1 MLAAV
6 AAAPDTAS
14 TVGLDGGL
22 IRVPYRVAFGA
33 DDQNECVDAVLQYLR
48 SVADVEVVEP
58 SDTWPEFSRIV
69 GEKVAQGEVDFGV
82 LMCWT
87 GTGTAMAANKV
98 KGVRAAQAWDPWIAA
113 SARRWNDANVLAL
126 SLKRTAPDVAVD
138 CVEAFL
144 SVGESDPDER
154 DTIALIR
161 DL

>member
-1 MLAAV
+1 M
-6 AAAPDTAS
+6 T
-14 TVGLDGGL
+14 TV
-22 IRVPYRVAFGA
+22 RPKVAFGT
-33 DDQNECVDAVLQYLR
+33 DDHNECVAAVLEYLR
-48 SVADVEVVEP
+48 SVADVEVVEA

-69 GEKVAQGEVDFGV
+69 GEKVARGEADVGV

-98 KGVRAAQAWDPWIAA
+98 KGVRAAQAWDPWIAE

-138 CVEAFL
+138 CVKAFL
-144 SVGESDPDER
+144 SVRESDPDER
-154 DTIALIR
+154 DTIALIQ

>member
-1 MLAAV
+1 V
-6 AAAPDTAS
+6 
-14 TVGLDGGL
+14 TV
-22 IRVPYRVAFGA
+22 RPRVAFGA
-33 DDQNECVDAVLQYLR
+33 DDQNECVAAVLEYLR
-48 SVADVEVVEP
+48 SVADVEVVHP
-58 SDTWPEFSRIV
+58 SDTWPAFSRAV
-69 GEKVAQGEVDFGV
+69 GEKVARGEADFGV

-98 KGVRAAQAWDPWIAA
+98 KGVRAAQAWDPWIAE

-138 CVEAFL
+138 CVRAFL
-144 SVGESDPDER
+144 AVSETDPDER